1 MYKISPH
8 LRSRLRSVH
17 HLCTDLRVYGGHLCP
32 SALIFVVRHS
42 NLSSAMLV
50 LERSHVGGTSP
61 YGPVT
66 HTVRSQ
72 LTSSNKANRCQKE
85 LALALVGSRTCK
97 IYIPKVWV
105 SGVYYTVY
113 IPRRVGL
120 PTPRRV
126 QRVCTAASCFLL
138 TRCAE
143 NAYTG
148 NILKCG

>member
-85 LALALVGSRTCK
+85 LAPALVGSRTCK

-105 SGVYYTVY
+105 SGVY
-113 IPRRVGL
+113 IPRSVGP
-120 PTPRRV
+120 PTLRRV
-126 QRVCTAASCFLL
+126 QRVCTATSYFLL
-138 TRCAE
+138 TRCAG